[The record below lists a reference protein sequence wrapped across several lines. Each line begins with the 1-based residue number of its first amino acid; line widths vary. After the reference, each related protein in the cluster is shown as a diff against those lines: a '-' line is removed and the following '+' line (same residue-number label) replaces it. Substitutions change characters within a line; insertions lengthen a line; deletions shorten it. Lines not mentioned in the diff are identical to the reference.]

1 MDLTGFLSSGPYC
14 IHGALVDLSGL
25 LSSSPYLLI
34 ELSAHDTQIWI
45 LRLCQMSLHL
55 CLQAAVCL
63 ENTSRARTRSP
74 NVLFHFCLVGFLY
87 TRKETRFPTRTVVDP
102 VRDSLLLLGLRCKA
116 WEEVCFIFCK
126 ALLLILFRG

>member
-34 ELSAHDTQIWI
+34 ELSAHGTQIWI

-55 CLQAAVCL
+55 ANPGQQ
-63 ENTSRARTRSP
+63 
-74 NVLFHFCLVGFLY
+74 LY
-87 TRKETRFPTRTVVDP
+87 
-102 VRDSLLLLGLRCKA
+102 GA
-116 WEEVCFIFCK
+116 EEVAEEAEFELLDEGVHRAVVRLERGEEFIPVELDEGSHDDVAC
-126 ALLLILFRG
+126 APTEASPAPISSSERM